1 LDVRGADTVVAR
13 GAVAMTTD
21 TEVSL
26 DVLTRAIDQAEAVLS
41 EVTPDQLSDP
51 TPCSDWDLA
60 ALVSHLV
67 ADPRNFV
74 AMARGEEVDWSA
86 APPLPDNWTAE
97 FRSGGD
103 ELIGQW
109 RDAGDS
115 ASAQG
120 IDWQTAEFAVHTWD
134 VVRALGL
141 SIDLDDEVAQRGL
154 DFMRA
159 ALTSE
164 NRGEVFGPPV
174 PVDDELPVYERLAAW
189 AGRSPR

>member
-1 LDVRGADTVVAR
+1 
-13 GAVAMTTD
+13 MTTD
-21 TEVSL
+21 TERSL
-26 DVLTRAIDQAEAVLS
+26 DVLSRAIDQAEAVLA
-41 EVTPDQLSDP
+41 EVSADQLSDP
-51 TPCSDWDLA
+51 TPCSDWDLK

-74 AMARGEEVDWSA
+74 AMGRGEEVDWSA
-86 APPLPDNWTAE
+86 PPPLPDDWTAE

-109 RDAGDS
+109 REAGDS
-115 ASAQG
+115 ASAQR

-141 SIDLDDEVAQRGL
+141 SVELDDEVAQRGL
-154 DFMRA
+154 DFMGA
-159 ALTSE
+159 ALTPD
-164 NRGEVFGPPV
+164 NRGDVFGPAV
-174 PVDDELPVYERLAAW
+174 PVDDDLPVYDRLAAW